1 MDSMR
6 SLLLIIALIAL
17 LCGCTED
24 RPVGPKGAQHFSL
37 ETDPQLSPDGDHIY
51 YASHDSFLTSNSGI
65 YRASVSMPIR
75 IKLVTGV
82 GLSSP
87 TVSPDDHTLA
97 YLDSGKIKWIDLLS
111 LSTGT
116 FPSLSEWDA
125 IVFVDSTKL
134 IAGRDDV
141 MELIDLVAP
150 YAGVVGVGYDPDD
163 YGDSTYIFSRDPE
176 AGLRVVLS
184 ENYWYGAR
192 DTLLRAQSSSWLGP
206 LRSPSKNRNNNHLVF
221 SVHNGT
227 NFDIYSAR
235 GDTLTLLGTSN
246 RPGVEIISDGL
257 VLFTGQTGLLYN
269 TTVYGGTPQP
279 WLHIEDS
286 D

>member
-6 SLLLIIALIAL
+6 SLLLIIALTVL

-65 YRASVSMPIR
+65 YRASVNMPIR
-75 IKLVTGV
+75 IKLVSGV

-116 FPSLSEWDA
+116 FPSLSEWKS
-125 IVFVDSTKL
+125 IVFVDTAVL
-134 IAGRDDV
+134 IA
-141 MELIDLVAP
+141 
-150 YAGVVGVGYDPDD
+150 
-163 YGDSTYIFSRDPE
+163 SREDF
-176 AGLRVVLS
+176 L
-184 ENYWYGAR
+184 
-192 DTLLRAQSSSWLGP
+192 
-206 LRSPSKNRNNNHLVF
+206 
-221 SVHNGT
+221 
-227 NFDIYSAR
+227 
-235 GDTLTLLGTSN
+235 
-246 RPGVEIISDGL
+246 EIITL
-257 VLFTGQTGLLYN
+257 
-269 TTVYGGTPQP
+269 
-279 WLHIEDS
+279 
-286 D
+286 

>member
-6 SLLLIIALIAL
+6 SLLLIIALTVL

-65 YRASVSMPIR
+65 YRASVNMPIR
-75 IKLVTGV
+75 IKLVSGV

-116 FPSLSEWDA
+116 FPSLSEWKS
-125 IVFVDSTKL
+125 IVFVDTAVL
-134 IAGRDDV
+134 IASREDFL
-141 MELIDLVAP
+141 EIITLSPPA
-150 YAGVVGVGYDPDD
+150 AGGLGVGFDPDD
-163 YGDSTYIFSRDPE
+163 VGDSTYVFSIHPE
-176 AGLRVVLS
+176 PELRAILS
-184 ENYWYGAR
+184 ENYWNGAK
-192 DTLLRAQSSSWLGP
+192 DTFLIGAFSGSLGP
-206 LRSPSKNRNNNHLVF
+206 IRSPSKHPSNNHVVF
-221 SVHNGT
+221 SIHNGA

-246 RPGVEIISDGL
+246 RPGVEIVSDGL

-269 TTVYGGTPQP
+269 TTIYGGTPQP